1 MTKPQAETLF
11 REHQLPGIKEQE
23 ARQGRSVDGPV
34 RREAWNNFTDM
45 LCKGGLITGA
55 QYHNW
60 VQPRWLESSR
70 I

>member
-1 MTKPQAETLF
+1 MTKPQAEAVF
-11 REHQLPGIKEQE
+11 RKHHLPLIKGHE

-45 LCKGGLITGA
+45 LCKGGLITGT